1 MLHVHVL
8 WMCLWPRVQSPAW
21 SPTSVY
27 SFHPENLQAGFIPYS
42 QRITEF
48 FERWPGSNC
57 KVRNIASLAIY
68 IYIHLNFMLL
78 VVCNMCMI
86 NLCSPQRLAV
96 DKTVKILLHLKV
108 LPLGSWS
115 LDHISCVHFQFCSQ
129 EFLPIETIRLRRLRL
144 VVLQD
149 LRSLRHMP
157 WPPELRTC
165 TCVYFDLQASDLA
178 QQQAALRKDITAAA
192 KKVGDAHV
200 MIWSKPLDP
209 IANFKIF
216 WVGSIG
222 ERSRKGGEGWSEGK
236 S

>member
-1 MLHVHVL
+1 MHDQLVQPPTIGGGQDRQDPPPPESSAVGILITWSYVHVY
-8 WMCLWPRVQSPAW
+8 A
-21 SPTSVY
+21 
-27 SFHPENLQAGFIPYS
+27 F
-42 QRITEF
+42 
-48 FERWPGSNC
+48 
-57 KVRNIASLAIY
+57 
-68 IYIHLNFMLL
+68 NF
-78 VVCNMCMI
+78 V
-86 NLCSPQRLAV
+86 
-96 DKTVKILLHLKV
+96 
-108 LPLGSWS
+108 
-115 LDHISCVHFQFCSQ
+115 SQ